1 MTGAFRETLTVF
13 HLRNYRL
20 FWIGGLIS
28 NIGRWFQTV
37 AVPIVVFDLTGSAG
51 WVGLAGFAQ
60 IMPMALVGPWGG
72 AIADRFERRRVLL
85 VTQVVQALPAV
96 GMAGLWFGGVRS
108 ATAYVVMSV
117 LVGVSAGLNLPAW
130 QAIVADLVPRER
142 MLAGITLNAAQFNAS
157 RMIGPALG
165 GAAVAGFGPGW
176 AFVVN
181 ATSYLAVLT
190 GLALMRSERAHVPP
204 EGPVRPVRDYLDA
217 GRAAFA
223 HRGIRTALLSVA
235 MIGFFGLSMQ
245 MLSVTVAEEVFDQGE
260 RGFGYFL
267 SCVGL
272 GAVLSSPFIAA
283 AASRFRR
290 SQIQSFAFLLYAA
303 GTLVVAF
310 APVFTVVLFG
320 GFMMGSAHLT
330 SASSL
335 NTAIQLQV
343 DERVRAKTLA
353 VYIAMMT
360 AANPLGQLLLGQ
372 LIDATD
378 PRFAYTVAGAM
389 FAAIGLWLT
398 IGRRLDG
405 LDVEVG
411 VYEPHA
417 AAGVHPSAPA
427 PPRGYKRD

>member
-1 MTGAFRETLTVF
+1 MFGV
-13 HLRNYRL
+13 RNYRL
-20 FWIGGLIS
+20 FWFGGLLS
-28 NIGRWFQTV
+28 NTGRWFQTV
-37 AVPIVVFDLTGSAG
+37 AVPVVVFDLTGSAG

-60 IMPMALVGPWGG
+60 IMPMALMGPWGG
-72 AIADRFERRRVLL
+72 AIADRFERRKVLL
-85 VTQVVQALPAV
+85 VTQLVQAVPAV
-96 GMAGLWFGGVRS
+96 GLALLWFGGVRS
-108 ATAYVVMSV
+108 AAAYVAASV

-130 QAIVADLVPRER
+130 QAIVADLVPRDR
-142 MLAGITLNAAQFNAS
+142 MLAGITLNSAQFNAS

-165 GAAVAGFGPGW
+165 GAVVAWSGPGW
-176 AFVVN
+176 AFLVN
-181 ATSYLAVLT
+181 AVSYAAVLT
-190 GLALMRSERAHVPP
+190 GLALMRFERVHVPP
-204 EGPVRPVRDYLDA
+204 PGPVRPVRDYLVA

-223 HRGIRTALLSVA
+223 NRGIRTALLSVA

-245 MLSVTVAEEVFDQGE
+245 MLSVTVAEEVFDRGE

-272 GAVLSSPFIAA
+272 GAVLSSPFVAG

-303 GTLVVAF
+303 GTLVVAV
-310 APVFTVVLFG
+310 APVFVVALAG

-343 DERVRAKTLA
+343 DEDVRAKTLA

-360 AANPLGQLLLGQ
+360 AANPLGQLILGQ
-372 LIDATD
+372 LIDVTG
-378 PRFAYTVAGAM
+378 PRWAYGASGM
-389 FAAIGLWLT
+389 TFAAIGLWLT
-398 IGRRLDG
+398 VGGRLSG
-405 LDVEVG
+405 LDAEVG
-411 VYEPHA
+411 VYEPSA

-427 PPRGYKRD
+427 PPSSYGRR